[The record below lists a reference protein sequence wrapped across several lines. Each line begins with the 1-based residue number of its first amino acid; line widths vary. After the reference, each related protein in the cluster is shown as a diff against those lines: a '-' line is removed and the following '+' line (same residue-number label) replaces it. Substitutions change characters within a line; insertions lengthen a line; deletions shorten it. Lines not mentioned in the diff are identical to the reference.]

1 MKQFL
6 LIFLS
11 SVTLSLSAASIHV
24 EIFTISSMPVN
35 TIISQSADIH
45 YYTVDTTSNL
55 LTAFNNAV
63 SQHQDE
69 MWFVAHQT
77 QLQQAFK
84 GLELVEHYGIT
95 QLPAMVFNHEAIV
108 EGNQSLASALSEYVS
123 WQTK

>member
-1 MKQFL
+1 MKLFL

-11 SVTLSLSAASIHV
+11 SMALNLSAAPIHV
-24 EIFTISSMPVN
+24 EIFTISSMPVST
-35 TIISQSADIH
+35 TISHSADIH
-45 YYTVDTTSNL
+45 YYTVDTAASL

-63 SQHQDE
+63 ALHQNE
-69 MWFVAHQT
+69 MWFIAHQF

-95 QLPAMVFNHEAIV
+95 QLPAMVFNHKAIV
-108 EGNQSLASALSEYVS
+108 EGNQSLASALSEYML

>member
-11 SVTLSLSAASIHV
+11 SVALNLSATPLNV
-24 EIFTISSMPVN
+24 EIFTISSLPVN
-35 TIISQSADIH
+35 ITVSQPVDIH
-45 YYTVDTTSNL
+45 YYTVDTASNL

-63 SQHQDE
+63 IQHQNE
-69 MWFVAHQT
+69 TWFIAHQS

-95 QLPAMVFNHEAIV
+95 QLPAIVFNHDAII

-123 WQTK
+123 WQKK

>member
-1 MKQFL
+1 MKPFL

-11 SVTLSLSAASIHV
+11 SMALSLSAAPIHV

-35 TIISQSADIH
+35 TTVSQSADIH
-45 YYTVDTTSNL
+45 YYAVDTASNL

-63 SQHQDE
+63 SQHQNE
-69 MWFVAHQT
+69 MWFIAHQS
-77 QLQQAFK
+77 QLQQAYK

-95 QLPAMVFNHEAIV
+95 QLPAIVFNHEAII

>member
-1 MKQFL
+1 MKKIL

-11 SVTLSLSAASIHV
+11 SVTLSISAASFHV

-35 TIISQSADIH
+35 TTVSQSVDIH
-45 YYTVDTTSNL
+45 YYTVDTASNL

-63 SQHQDE
+63 SQYPDE
-69 MWFVAHQT
+69 TWFVAHQI

-84 GLELVEHYGIT
+84 GLELAKHYGIT
-95 QLPAMVFNHEAIV
+95 KLPAIVFDHKAII
-108 EGNQSLASALSEYVS
+108 EGNQSLASALSEYMS